1 MFTCIMAVKR
11 AIGLVGCLL
20 CDYYITHTQLFD
32 SRWSWTTRVDQY
44 QKKHPLTPILIIGH
58 PLSTSS
64 IYYDPYGRWSWTT
77 RVDRYQKK
85 HPLTPILIIGHPLS
99 TCSIY
104 YDPYGHWSGTTRCGN
119 LANCYTLVTYPGRPV
134 PEETPTHSLFVTY
147 MPSVIYV
154 QCLQCFDAVGWA
166 SGGASS
172 L

>member
-32 SRWSWTTRVDQY
+32 SRWSWTTRVDQ
-44 QKKHPLTPILIIGH
+44 
-58 PLSTSS
+58 
-64 IYYDPYGRWSWTT
+64 
-77 RVDRYQKK
+77 YQKK

-154 QCLQCFDAVGWA
+154 QCLQCFDAVSWA

>member
-20 CDYYITHTQLFD
+20 CDYYITHTQPFD
-32 SRWSWTTRVDQY
+32 SRWSWTTRVDRY

-104 YDPYGHWSGTTRCGN
+104 YDPYGHWSGTTRVDRYQKKHP
-119 LANCYTLVTYPGRPV
+119 LTV
-134 PEETPTHSLFVTY
+134 
-147 MPSVIYV
+147 
-154 QCLQCFDAVGWA
+154 CLLLTC
-166 SGGASS
+166 
-172 L
+172 LL